1 MLEITEQLHVK
12 KNMETRYGC

>member
-1 MLEITEQLHVK
+1 MLEITEQLK